1 MFHLSCFGGLSPQ
14 WIAGF
19 SHPCVIPTSPHGWTM
34 CRVLTY
40 RLICENCMT
49 SNHSLPPVFILTLCL
64 SVCLSLSLSFCLS
77 VFLFLCPFSVS
88 ASLSHMYVCTYS
100 EGPGEITSKYN
111 FMTYYFELMLLKTH
125 ARETLFTSFSLSLK
139 AGNKSVLWNVHY
151 LGLRAEDCRHAGSY
165 KSIHSGKLLW
175 GLLRCQLVL
184 WQPEPTPLSGY
195 FWEMAWVW
203 VTIDA

>member
-1 MFHLSCFGGLSPQ
+1 MSLS
-14 WIAGF
+14 F
-19 SHPCVIPTSPHGWTM
+19 SLFLPLCVS
-34 CRVLTY
+34 
-40 RLICENCMT
+40 
-49 SNHSLPPVFILTLCL
+49 
-64 SVCLSLSLSFCLS
+64 LSLSLLCFCLS
-77 VFLFLCPFSVS
+77 FTYVCL
-88 ASLSHMYVCTYS
+88 YVCTYS